1 MLLASSS
8 VRPYAVR
15 VGGRRCLGRG
25 SLEGGSRM
33 HNCVKPKLE
42 RDRTWC
48 CITMQHSLGGAFEI
62 PLTLVGSVSS
72 SLGVWYAHQGHRKRC
87 CGSPGCSILY
97 NRHGS
102 GSDRSNKQCLQLLGV
117 RLTDVSSSLPSADV
131 NPGVS
136 TTLRQLGE
144 ACGEQS
150 YTYLFDPIQH

>member
-1 MLLASSS
+1 MLYELVDAVALVVVAWKEAVECTIASNLSL
-8 VRPYAVR
+8 REAVP
-15 VGGRRCLGRG
+15 GAA
-25 SLEGGSRM
+25 S
-33 HNCVKPKLE
+33 
-42 RDRTWC
+42 
-48 CITMQHSLGGAFEI
+48 TMQHSLGGAFEI